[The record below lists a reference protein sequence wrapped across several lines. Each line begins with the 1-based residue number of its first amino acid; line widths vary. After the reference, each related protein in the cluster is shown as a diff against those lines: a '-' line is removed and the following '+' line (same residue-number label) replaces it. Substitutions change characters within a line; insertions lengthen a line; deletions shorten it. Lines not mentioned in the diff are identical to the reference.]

1 MPSTR
6 TMNEGAG
13 RLHKYWHYLFVVS
26 ICIMLLSVLALLN
39 AYYHF
44 TNVSS
49 YDVNV
54 EGVPSSADYLGMF
67 ISMAILPIPD
77 YILVPVYGSL
87 SAIGVFNPFAT
98 FLVCLAG
105 ALFPIEYICGRFA
118 ARSLLLKGLS
128 LMRISE
134 KDIEVAD
141 KWLVDHGHFSI
152 FISTFIP
159 FFYTVASLAA
169 GTLKMKAG
177 RFLLAST
184 AGFGLRFIF
193 LEYVGYYSIYVFT
206 ASFDYS
212 QRTLFSSLLI
222 LSSVYAALHLARTLH
237 SRFRS
242 QHQGSVPQANLEGGP
257 SHRSGELDSQH
268 DRGVTSSESTFRT
281 CHGASS
287 SGPRPQSR
295 LSRTISIQGA
305 SL

>member
-1 MPSTR
+1 MYFTGVFWVPSVR
-6 TMNEGAG
+6 TMNEDKG

-26 ICIMLLSVLALLN
+26 IFIMLLSVLALLN

-49 YDVNV
+49 YDVNQ
-54 EGVPSSADYLGMF
+54 EGVPLSADYLGMF

-87 SAIGVFNPFAT
+87 SAIGMFNPIAT
-98 FLVCLAG
+98 FLICLAG

-141 KWLVDHGHFSI
+141 KWLVNHGHFSI

-177 RFLLAST
+177 RFFLAST
-184 AGFGLRFIF
+184 IGFGLRFVF
-193 LEYVGYYSIYVFT
+193 LEYVGYYSIYIFT

-212 QRTLFSSLLI
+212 QRTLFSCLLI
-222 LSSVYAALHLARTLH
+222 LSSVYTGLHLARTL
-237 SRFRS
+237 RFRFKSHSTNSLSTLSTGRFS
-242 QHQGSVPQANLEGGP
+242 QRDRHEHQSSQVRATPSGLLPSLGRVP
-257 SHRSGELDSQH
+257 
-268 DRGVTSSESTFRT
+268 RGKGTT
-281 CHGASS
+281 
-287 SGPRPQSR
+287 
-295 LSRTISIQGA
+295 L
-305 SL
+305 

>member
-1 MPSTR
+1 
-6 TMNEGAG
+6 MNEGKE
-13 RLHKYWHYLFVVS
+13 RLHKYWHYLFVIS
-26 ICIMLLSVLALLN
+26 IFIVLLSVLALLN

-49 YDVNV
+49 YDINQQ
-54 EGVPSSADYLGMF
+54 GVSSSADYLGMF

-77 YILVPVYGSL
+77 YILVPAYGSL
-87 SAIGVFNPFAT
+87 SAVGILNPFAT

-105 ALFPIEYICGRFA
+105 ALFPIEYFCGRFA

-169 GTLKMKAG
+169 GTLKMKPG
-177 RFLLAST
+177 RFFLASA
-184 AGFGLRFIF
+184 AGFGLRFVF
-193 LEYVGYYSIYVFT
+193 LEYVGYYSVYVFT

-212 QRTLFSSLLI
+212 QRTLFSLLLI
-222 LSSVYAALHLARTLH
+222 LSFAYAALHLVRTMRSHSKFHIKDPFLRRTLEGVLSAKAANYERH
-237 SRFRS
+237 SIA
-242 QHQGSVPQANLEGGP
+242 GL
-257 SHRSGELDSQH
+257 
-268 DRGVTSSESTFRT
+268 
-281 CHGASS
+281 
-287 SGPRPQSR
+287 
-295 LSRTISIQGA
+295 
-305 SL
+305 